1 MFIWRPAPAR
11 GSRQR
16 VGRLRPGERP
26 KRRSGGHPPD
36 TERTPPISC
45 DRGPRAGKLATKL
58 ALVPWCSRARLWEK
72 SMQLGGE
79 RRKKG
84 KGRADEV
91 FFCLVAVCQVPRHWL
106 PVQPHHLLR
115 DMKTIIWISFGFF
128 FSAAGCVFK
137 FDPQRQRERIVLVH
151 TNNYISS
158 SFRTGKPK
166 QKSDKPTYSLED
178 FFFFF
183 PLSVFK
189 ARDEGILQ
197 AGMRPLGTS
206 RNWLQSATC
215 YSLGN
220 WEMKGMY
227 QSQLKVRWRLFF
239 LVLYIHTWVSASCR
253 QGQKYCSIRW
263 GLPVS
268 L

>member
-11 GSRQR
+11 GSGQC
-16 VGRLRPGERP
+16 VGCLRPGERP

-45 DRGPRAGKLATKL
+45 DRGPGADKLATKL

-79 RRKKG
+79 KRKKR
-84 KGRADEV
+84 KGRANEV
-91 FFCLVAVCQVPRHWL
+91 FFYLVAVCQVPRHCL

-115 DMKTIIWISFGFF
+115 DMKTIIWISFDFF
-128 FSAAGCVFK
+128 FSTTGCFFK
-137 FDPQRQRERIVLVH
+137 FDSQRQRERIVLVY

-158 SFRTGKPK
+158 SFRNGKPK
-166 QKSDKPTYSLED
+166 QKSNKLTYTLED

-183 PLSVFK
+183 HLSVFK

-197 AGMRPLGTS
+197 AGMRLPLAQAAIGS
-206 RNWLQSATC
+206 RARRVIAL
-215 YSLGN
+215 
-220 WEMKGMY
+220 EIEK
-227 QSQLKVRWRLFF
+227 WRGCIRANSKSVNAFF
-239 LVLYIHTWVSASCR
+239 F
-253 QGQKYCSIRW
+253 
-263 GLPVS
+263 
-268 L
+268 